1 MFDLKDKYQTSV
13 SKVTEL
19 ERQFDIEVVSDDS
32 DDEEG
37 SSNGDEDLAKV
48 LIENELLLSESG
60 KQWVVLSIDKCPCL
74 VLICNDLILK
84 KSVINITRGSKTKH
98 GLVANII

>member
-60 KQWVVLSIDKCPCL
+60 KQWVVLSINKL
-74 VLICNDLILK
+74 
-84 KSVINITRGSKTKH
+84 SINSPQAKP
-98 GLVANII
+98 L

>member
-48 LIENELLLSESG
+48 WIENELLLSESG
-60 KQWVVLSIDKCPCL
+60 KQWVVLSIDK
-74 VLICNDLILK
+74 
-84 KSVINITRGSKTKH
+84 
-98 GLVANII
+98 

>member
-37 SSNGDEDLAKV
+37 SGNVDEDLAKV

-60 KQWVVLSIDKCPCL
+60 KQWVVLSIDK
-74 VLICNDLILK
+74 
-84 KSVINITRGSKTKH
+84 
-98 GLVANII
+98 

>member
-37 SSNGDEDLAKV
+37 SSNGDEDLEKV

-60 KQWVVLSIDKCPCL
+60 KQWVVLSINK
-74 VLICNDLILK
+74 
-84 KSVINITRGSKTKH
+84 
-98 GLVANII
+98 

>member
-37 SSNGDEDLAKV
+37 SCNVDEDLAKV

-60 KQWVVLSIDKCPCL
+60 KQWVVLSIDK
-74 VLICNDLILK
+74 
-84 KSVINITRGSKTKH
+84 
-98 GLVANII
+98 

>member
-1 MFDLKDKYQTSV
+1 MWKCLADTQKMFDLKDKYQTSV

-37 SSNGDEDLAKV
+37 SSNGDEDLEKV

-60 KQWVVLSIDKCPCL
+60 KQWVVLSINK
-74 VLICNDLILK
+74 
-84 KSVINITRGSKTKH
+84 
-98 GLVANII
+98 

>member
-1 MFDLKDKYQTSV
+1 MWKCLADTQKMFDLKDKYRTSV

-19 ERQFDIEVVSDDS
+19 ERQFDIEVVSDGS

-37 SSNGDEDLAKV
+37 SSNGDEDLEKV

-60 KQWVVLSIDKCPCL
+60 KQWVVLSINK
-74 VLICNDLILK
+74 
-84 KSVINITRGSKTKH
+84 
-98 GLVANII
+98 

>member
-19 ERQFDIEVVSDDS
+19 ERKFDIEVVSDDS

-37 SSNGDEDLAKV
+37 SSNGDEDLVKV

-60 KQWVVLSIDKCPCL
+60 KQWVVLSIDK
-74 VLICNDLILK
+74 
-84 KSVINITRGSKTKH
+84 
-98 GLVANII
+98 